1 MMSKFDIWISR
12 LSQLAQVGLFSLAVF
27 GFFYTV
33 VPIYQKEIL
42 TEAIANKELMLSEL
56 QNKIHAYNTK
66 ALNNSVEWFI
76 IKAATK
82 CTGML
87 ENPEFEKR
95 MNEFLKGNIP
105 GIDPATNFIYT
116 NATDDCL
123 QQLYDEQKLLNMA
136 TPESRIKFET
146 ELNAIAH
153 NLEKAR
159 KHMIESNPNWKENYE
174 IREFETS
181 VPDQLSKLR
190 DINIEAMREE

>member
-1 MMSKFDIWISR
+1 MSKFDIWISR

-33 VPIYQKEIL
+33 VPIYQKEVL
-42 TEAIANKELMLSEL
+42 TEAIAKNELILSEL

-66 ALNNSVEWFI
+66 ALHNRVEGFI
-76 IKAATK
+76 IMAGTK

-105 GIDPATNFIYT
+105 GIDPVTNFIYT

-123 QQLYDEQKLLNMA
+123 RQLYDEQKPLNMA
-136 TPESRIKFET
+136 TSKSRIKFET
-146 ELNAIAH
+146 KLNTIAH
-153 NLEKAR
+153 NLEETR
-159 KHMIESNPNWKENYE
+159 NHMIESNPNWKENNE
-174 IREFETS
+174 IREFQSS
-181 VPDQLSKLR
+181 VPNELSKLR